1 MAPSRHASRQ
11 HGNVLVTTCM
21 GMFALVSLAALA
33 VNQTHVYDAQAK
45 LQNAVDAAALAGVS
59 ALRDGGDSGVAIE
72 RARAVGEEFELRGA
86 RRLDVEIEESDIEVG
101 FFDFGENGFVAVSGE
116 ETVPAV
122 RIDITLKGQSEPGN
136 TGALPLYLGG
146 LMQSITGSSVARVT
160 SSATAVVRP
169 RDFVIL
175 QDITY
180 SFVEDFEYARDADLA
195 FVDLLENSYGG
206 LGDRVGVVTFAREA
220 YTALDLTPIA
230 TGYEEISDYL
240 AYDMEVCRNTSQQS
254 GPDEINCRGSGTAD
268 GIDKAIELFE
278 DSSSL
283 GSDRVLVLVTD
294 GRPCHLELGLPEAIE
309 MGEELALDA
318 ALRASELGINIFVVE
333 FSEPTPGNSHPC
345 MQPNADFNTA
355 LADGYGYGV
364 TTEDPAELGEKLGRV
379 AKKLPVRL
387 VD

>member
-1 MAPSRHASRQ
+1 MAPSPPASRQ

-240 AYDMEVCRNTSQQS
+240 AYDMEVCRNTDQRS

-309 MGEELALDA
+309 MGE
-318 ALRASELGINIFVVE
+318 
-333 FSEPTPGNSHPC
+333 
-345 MQPNADFNTA
+345 
-355 LADGYGYGV
+355 
-364 TTEDPAELGEKLGRV
+364 
-379 AKKLPVRL
+379 
-387 VD
+387 